1 MRRLFLWFGFLFVV
15 AVHPALSE
23 AGMPLAC
30 EMPPALVTPSMSLTS
45 AAAALTSNGGLN
57 ILALGSG
64 STVGDLAGTGGG
76 PAYSRP
82 DSSFPYRMQAA
93 LGARGAP

>member
-1 MRRLFLWFGFLFVV
+1 
-15 AVHPALSE
+15 
-23 AGMPLAC
+23 MPLAC

-64 STVGDLAGTGGG
+64 STVGDAAGTGGG

-93 LGARGAP
+93 LEALRPGARFNLTVRGDRKSVV